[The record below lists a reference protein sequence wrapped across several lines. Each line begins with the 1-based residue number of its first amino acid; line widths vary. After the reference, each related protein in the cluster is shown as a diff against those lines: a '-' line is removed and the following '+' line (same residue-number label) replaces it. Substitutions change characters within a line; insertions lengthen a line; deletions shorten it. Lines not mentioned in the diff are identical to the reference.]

1 MMAAVDLPKAKFHF
15 NCNVFPCLEV
25 KIAKIQNLVIIRFF
39 QAEKLCHDF
48 SMEVVTKQDLRV
60 QGLLRFFYTLYSTR
74 ERLPIAAA
82 SRH

>member
-1 MMAAVDLPKAKFHF
+1 MMAAVDLTKAKFHF
-15 NCNVFPCLEV
+15 GRNAFPCLEV
-25 KIAKIQNLVIIRFF
+25 KIAEIQNLVIVRFF
-39 QAEKLCHDF
+39 QTEKLCHDF

-60 QGLLRFFYTLYSTR
+60 QGLLRFFYTLYSTG